1 MFLDNCS
8 AHASEDELVSADG
21 KVTAKF
27 LPPNVTEL
35 VQPIDQGVL
44 ESIKRVY
51 RKSILRD
58 LISLSIKFFFLIVF
72 SINFELYKSFV
83 SLSFVC
89 FSSFFFE

>member
-58 LISLSIKFFFLIVF
+58 LISLSLKFFF
-72 SINFELYKSFV
+72 SH
-83 SLSFVC
+83 
-89 FSSFFFE
+89 SFFD